1 MRQYFYTRI
10 GCGAALSERGA
21 RKGMARMKNSIRS
34 MNSTRKLR
42 IIGFF
47 FGLPA
52 LIMVVFATI
61 VPVIWNVV
69 LSFCEWNGTADMT
82 FKGVGNYMRLFQD
95 RASMKAIGYSLV
107 IALIAT
113 FTAMLLGILLSLLIY
128 KVSRVEGAIY
138 RFVFYS
144 PVMLPLSVV
153 GLLFTLVLATDEG
166 LLNNL
171 LALVGMGNLQKAWL
185 ARKGLVLVVIG
196 IVQGW
201 RSSGTVMML
210 VYTGMIGLPTDLFES
225 SKLDG
230 ATYGKEIRYIILPL
244 LKPTI
249 QLALSMCVM
258 SAFKTYDIVYSM
270 TGGGPGDISKTAP
283 LKIIEQAF
291 MFNKY
296 GLASANSVFYALI
309 VVTILFILRK
319 GIGGEKYEY

>member
-1 MRQYFYTRI
+1 MT
-10 GCGAALSERGA
+10 G
-21 RKGMARMKNSIRS
+21 RKVDVGRAGIST
-34 MNSTRKLR
+34 TRKLQL
-42 IIGFF
+42 IGGLFS
-47 FGLPA
+47 LPA
-52 LIMVVFATI
+52 LAMVMFATI
-61 VPVIWNVV
+61 IPVVWNIV
-69 LSFCEWNGTADMT
+69 LSFNEWNGVTDMQFTGFSNYKALFADA
-82 FKGVGNYMRLFQD
+82 
-95 RASMKAIGYSLV
+95 ASMKAIGYSLV

-113 FTAMLLGILLSLLIY
+113 VVSMAFGIITSLLIY
-128 KVSRVEGAIY
+128 KVTRVEGAIY

-166 LLNNL
+166 LLNNM
-171 LALVGMGNLQKAWL
+171 LAAIGLGNLQQAWL
-185 ARKGLVLVVIG
+185 AQKGLVLVVIG

-210 VYTGMIGLPTDLFES
+210 VYTGLIGLPTDLFES

-230 ATYGKEIRYIILPL
+230 ATYKQEIRYIILPL
-244 LKPTI
+244 LRPTI

-258 SAFKTYDIVYSM
+258 SAFKTYDIVFAM

-309 VVTILFILRK
+309 VVIILFILRK

>member
-1 MRQYFYTRI
+1 
-10 GCGAALSERGA
+10 
-21 RKGMARMKNSIRS
+21 
-34 MNSTRKLR
+34 
-42 IIGFF
+42 
-47 FGLPA
+47 
-52 LIMVVFATI
+52 MVMFATI
-61 VPVIWNVV
+61 IPVVWNIV
-69 LSFCEWNGTADMT
+69 LSFNEWNGVTDMQFTGFSNYKALFADA
-82 FKGVGNYMRLFQD
+82 
-95 RASMKAIGYSLV
+95 ASMKAIGYSLV

-113 FTAMLLGILLSLLIY
+113 VVSMAFGIITSLLIY
-128 KVSRVEGAIY
+128 KVTRVEGAIY

-166 LLNNL
+166 LLNNM
-171 LALVGMGNLQKAWL
+171 LAAIGLGNLQQAWL
-185 ARKGLVLVVIG
+185 AQKGLVLVVIG

-210 VYTGMIGLPTDLFES
+210 VYTGLIGLPTDLFES

-230 ATYGKEIRYIILPL
+230 ATYKQEIRYIILPL
-244 LKPTI
+244 LRPTI

-258 SAFKTYDIVYSM
+258 SAFKTYDIVFAM

-309 VVTILFILRK
+309 VVIILFILRK

>member
-1 MRQYFYTRI
+1 MGLKKTISTTRRLQLI
-10 GCGAALSERGA
+10 GGLFC
-21 RKGMARMKNSIRS
+21 
-34 MNSTRKLR
+34 
-42 IIGFF
+42 
-47 FGLPA
+47 LPA
-52 LIMVVFATI
+52 VILVLFATI
-61 VPVIWNVV
+61 IPVVWNIV
-69 LSFCEWNGTADMT
+69 LSFFEWNGVSAMK
-82 FKGVGNYMRLFQD
+82 FAGISNYATLFGD
-95 RASMKAIGYSLV
+95 KASMKAIGYSLE

-113 FTAMLLGILLSLLIY
+113 AVAMVLGIAISLLIY
-128 KVSRVEGAIY
+128 KVSRIEGAVY

-171 LALVGMGNLQKAWL
+171 LALVGLGNLRQAWL
-185 ARKGLVLVVIG
+185 AKKGLVLIVIG
-196 IVQGW
+196 VVQGW

-210 VYTGMIGLPTDLFES
+210 VYTGIIGLPLDLFES

-230 ATYGKEIRYIILPL
+230 ASYPQEIRHIILPL
-244 LKPTI
+244 VKPTI

-309 VVTILFILRK
+309 VVVILIILRK
-319 GIGGEKYEY
+319 GLGGEKYEY

>member
-1 MRQYFYTRI
+1 MT
-10 GCGAALSERGA
+10 G
-21 RKGMARMKNSIRS
+21 RKVDVGRAGIST
-34 MNSTRKLR
+34 TRKLQL
-42 IIGFF
+42 IGGLFS
-47 FGLPA
+47 LPA
-52 LIMVVFATI
+52 LAMVMFATI
-61 VPVIWNVV
+61 IPVVWNIV
-69 LSFCEWNGTADMT
+69 LSFNEWNGVTDMQFTGFSNYKALFADA
-82 FKGVGNYMRLFQD
+82 
-95 RASMKAIGYSLV
+95 ASMKAIGYSLV

-113 FTAMLLGILLSLLIY
+113 VVSMAFGIITSLLIY
-128 KVSRVEGAIY
+128 KVTRVEGAIY

-166 LLNNL
+166 LLNNM
-171 LALVGMGNLQKAWL
+171 LAAIGLGNLQQAWL
-185 ARKGLVLVVIG
+185 AQKGLVLVVIC

-210 VYTGMIGLPTDLFES
+210 VYTGLIGLPTDLFES

-230 ATYGKEIRYIILPL
+230 ATYKQEIRYIILPL
-244 LKPTI
+244 LRPTI

-258 SAFKTYDIVYSM
+258 SAFKTYDIVFAM

-309 VVTILFILRK
+309 VVIILFILRK

>member
-1 MRQYFYTRI
+1 MKKTLTTTNKLQLI
-10 GCGAALSERGA
+10 GGIFC
-21 RKGMARMKNSIRS
+21 
-34 MNSTRKLR
+34 
-42 IIGFF
+42 
-47 FGLPA
+47 LPA
-52 LIMVVFATI
+52 LAMVLFATI
-61 VPVIWNVV
+61 IPVIWNIV
-69 LSFCEWNGTADMT
+69 LSFFNWNGVDNMT
-82 FKGVGNYMRLFQD
+82 FAGLTNLSTLFHD
-95 RASMKAIGYSLV
+95 KACMKAIGYSLE

-113 FTAMLLGILLSLLIY
+113 AVAMFLGIVLSLLIY
-128 KVSRVEGAIY
+128 KVTKIEGAIY

-153 GLLFTLVLATDEG
+153 GLLFSLVLATDEG

-171 LALVGMGNLQKAWL
+171 LAIIGLGNLQQAWL
-185 ARKGLVLVVIG
+185 AKKGLVLIVIG

-210 VYTGMIGLPTDLFES
+210 VYTGIIGLPVDLFES

-230 ATYGKEIRYIILPL
+230 ATYRQEVRYIILPL
-244 LKPTI
+244 VKPTI
-249 QLALSMCVM
+249 QLALSMCVT

-296 GLASANSVFYALI
+296 GLASANSIVYALI
-309 VVTILFILRK
+309 VVVILFILRK
-319 GIGGEKYEY
+319 GLGGEKYEY

>member
-1 MRQYFYTRI
+1 MT
-10 GCGAALSERGA
+10 G
-21 RKGMARMKNSIRS
+21 RKVDVGRAGIST
-34 MNSTRKLR
+34 TRKLQL
-42 IIGFF
+42 IGGLFS
-47 FGLPA
+47 LPA
-52 LIMVVFATI
+52 LAMVMFATI
-61 VPVIWNVV
+61 IPVVWNIV
-69 LSFCEWNGTADMT
+69 LSFNEWNGVTDMQFTGFSNYKALFADA
-82 FKGVGNYMRLFQD
+82 
-95 RASMKAIGYSLV
+95 ASMKAIGYSLV

-113 FTAMLLGILLSLLIY
+113 VVSMAFGIITSLLIY
-128 KVSRVEGAIY
+128 KVTRVEGAIY

-166 LLNNL
+166 LLNNM
-171 LALVGMGNLQKAWL
+171 LAAIGLGNLQQAWL
-185 ARKGLVLVVIG
+185 AQKGLVLVVIG

-210 VYTGMIGLPTDLFES
+210 VYTGLIGLPTDLFES

-230 ATYGKEIRYIILPL
+230 ATYKQEIRYIILPL
-244 LKPTI
+244 LRPTI

-258 SAFKTYDIVYSM
+258 SAFKTCDIVFAM

-309 VVTILFILRK
+309 VVIILFILRK

>member
-1 MRQYFYTRI
+1 MI
-10 GCGAALSERGA
+10 G
-21 RKGMARMKNSIRS
+21 RKVDVGRAGIST
-34 MNSTRKLR
+34 TRKLQL
-42 IIGFF
+42 IGGLFS
-47 FGLPA
+47 LPA
-52 LIMVVFATI
+52 LAMVMFATI
-61 VPVIWNVV
+61 IPVVWNIV
-69 LSFCEWNGTADMT
+69 LSFNEWNGVTDMQFTGFSNYKALFADA
-82 FKGVGNYMRLFQD
+82 
-95 RASMKAIGYSLV
+95 ASMKAIGYSLV

-113 FTAMLLGILLSLLIY
+113 VVSMAFGIITSLLIY
-128 KVSRVEGAIY
+128 KVTRVEGAIY

-166 LLNNL
+166 LLNNM
-171 LALVGMGNLQKAWL
+171 LAAIGLGNLQRAWL
-185 ARKGLVLVVIG
+185 AQKGLVLVVIG

-210 VYTGMIGLPTDLFES
+210 VYTGLIGLPTDLFES

-230 ATYGKEIRYIILPL
+230 ATYKQEIRYIILPL
-244 LKPTI
+244 LRPTI

-258 SAFKTYDIVYSM
+258 SAFKTYDIVFAM

-309 VVTILFILRK
+309 VVIILFILRK

>member
-1 MRQYFYTRI
+1 MT
-10 GCGAALSERGA
+10 G
-21 RKGMARMKNSIRS
+21 RKVEAGRAGIST
-34 MNSTRKLR
+34 TRKLQL
-42 IIGFF
+42 IGGLFS
-47 FGLPA
+47 LPA
-52 LIMVVFATI
+52 LAMVMFATI
-61 VPVIWNVV
+61 IPVVWNIV
-69 LSFCEWNGTADMT
+69 LSFNEWNGVTDMQFTGFSNYKVLFADA
-82 FKGVGNYMRLFQD
+82 
-95 RASMKAIGYSLV
+95 ASMKAIGYSLV

-113 FTAMLLGILLSLLIY
+113 VVSMAFGIITSLLIY
-128 KVSRVEGAIY
+128 KVTRVEGAIY

-166 LLNNL
+166 LLNNM
-171 LALVGMGNLQKAWL
+171 LAAIGLGNLQQAWL
-185 ARKGLVLVVIG
+185 AQKGLVLVVIG

-210 VYTGMIGLPTDLFES
+210 VYTGLIGLPTDLFES

-230 ATYGKEIRYIILPL
+230 ATYKQEIRYIILPL
-244 LKPTI
+244 LRPTI

-258 SAFKTYDIVYSM
+258 SAFKTYDIVFAM

-309 VVTILFILRK
+309 VVIILFILRK

>member
-1 MRQYFYTRI
+1 LAEKKAVVKQGGIST
-10 GCGAALSERGA
+10 
-21 RKGMARMKNSIRS
+21 
-34 MNSTRKLR
+34 TRKLQL
-42 IIGFF
+42 IGGLFS
-47 FGLPA
+47 LPA
-52 LIMVVFATI
+52 LVMVMFATI
-61 VPVIWNVV
+61 IPVAWNIV
-69 LSFCEWNGTADMT
+69 LSFNNWNGVTDMEFTGFSNYSALFAD
-82 FKGVGNYMRLFQD
+82 K
-95 RASMKAIGYSLV
+95 ASMKAIGYSLV

-113 FTAMLLGILLSLLIY
+113 VVAMAFGIITSLLIY
-128 KVSRVEGAIY
+128 KVTRVEGAIY

-171 LALVGMGNLQKAWL
+171 LAAVGLENLQQAWL
-185 ARKGLVLVVIG
+185 AQKGLVLVVIG

-210 VYTGMIGLPTDLFES
+210 IYTGLIGLPTDLFES

-230 ATYGKEIRYIILPL
+230 ATYRQEIRYIILPL

-258 SAFKTYDIVYSM
+258 SAFKTYDIVFSM

-296 GLASANSVFYALI
+296 GLAAANSVFYALI
-309 VVTILFILRK
+309 VVVILFILRK

>member
-1 MRQYFYTRI
+1 MT
-10 GCGAALSERGA
+10 G
-21 RKGMARMKNSIRS
+21 RKVDVGRAGIST
-34 MNSTRKLR
+34 TRKLQL
-42 IIGFF
+42 IGGLFS
-47 FGLPA
+47 LPA
-52 LIMVVFATI
+52 LAMVMFATI
-61 VPVIWNVV
+61 IPVVWNIV
-69 LSFCEWNGTADMT
+69 LSFNEWNGVTDMQFTGFSNYKALFADA
-82 FKGVGNYMRLFQD
+82 
-95 RASMKAIGYSLV
+95 ASMKAIGYSLV

-113 FTAMLLGILLSLLIY
+113 VVSMAFGIITSLLIY
-128 KVSRVEGAIY
+128 KVTRVEGAIY

-166 LLNNL
+166 LLNNM
-171 LALVGMGNLQKAWL
+171 LAAIGLGNLQQAWL
-185 ARKGLVLVVIG
+185 AQKGLVLVVIG

-210 VYTGMIGLPTDLFES
+210 VYTGLIGLPTDLFES

-230 ATYGKEIRYIILPL
+230 ATYKREIRYIILPL
-244 LKPTI
+244 LRPTI

-258 SAFKTYDIVYSM
+258 SAFKTYDIVFAM

-309 VVTILFILRK
+309 VVIILFILRK

>member
-1 MRQYFYTRI
+1 MDVGRAGIST
-10 GCGAALSERGA
+10 
-21 RKGMARMKNSIRS
+21 
-34 MNSTRKLR
+34 TRKLQL
-42 IIGFF
+42 IGGLFS
-47 FGLPA
+47 LPA
-52 LIMVVFATI
+52 LAMVMFATI
-61 VPVIWNVV
+61 IPVVWNIV
-69 LSFCEWNGTADMT
+69 LSFNEWNGVTDMQFTGFSNYKALFADA
-82 FKGVGNYMRLFQD
+82 
-95 RASMKAIGYSLV
+95 ASMKAIGYSLV

-113 FTAMLLGILLSLLIY
+113 VVSMAFGIITSLLIY
-128 KVSRVEGAIY
+128 KVTRVEGAIY

-166 LLNNL
+166 LLNNM
-171 LALVGMGNLQKAWL
+171 LAAIGLGNLQQAWL
-185 ARKGLVLVVIG
+185 AQKGLVLVVIG

-210 VYTGMIGLPTDLFES
+210 VYTGLIGLPTDLFES

-230 ATYGKEIRYIILPL
+230 ATYKQEIRYIILPL
-244 LKPTI
+244 LRPTI

-258 SAFKTYDIVYSM
+258 SAFKTYDIVFAM

-309 VVTILFILRK
+309 VVIILFILRK

>member
-1 MRQYFYTRI
+1 MTVTTGKRGLSTTRRLRAI
-10 GCGAALSERGA
+10 GTLFC
-21 RKGMARMKNSIRS
+21 I
-34 MNSTRKLR
+34 
-42 IIGFF
+42 
-47 FGLPA
+47 PA
-52 LIMVVFATI
+52 LVMVVFATI
-61 VPVIWNVV
+61 IPVVWNIV
-69 LSFCEWNGTADMT
+69 LSLSEWNGVTEMKFIGTA
-82 FKGVGNYMRLFQD
+82 NYSDLFAD

-113 FTAMLLGILLSLLIY
+113 TVAMALGIFISLLVY

-166 LLNNL
+166 LLNNI
-171 LALVGMGNLQKAWL
+171 LALIGLENLQQAWL
-185 ARKGLVLVVIG
+185 AKKGVVLVVIG
-196 IVQGW
+196 VVQGW

-210 VYTGMIGLPTDLFES
+210 VYTGIIGLPTDLFES
-225 SKLDG
+225 SRLDG
-230 ATYGKEIRYIILPL
+230 ATYRQEIRHIILPL
-244 LKPTI
+244 VKPTI

-258 SAFKTYDIVYSM
+258 SAFKTYDIVFAM

-296 GLASANSVFYALI
+296 GLASANSVCYALI
-309 VVTILFILRK
+309 VVVILIILRK
-319 GIGGEKYEY
+319 GLGGEKYEY

>member
-1 MRQYFYTRI
+1 MSAKTKKV
-10 GCGAALSERGA
+10 
-21 RKGMARMKNSIRS
+21 RKGGL
-34 MNSTRKLR
+34 STTVKLQM
-42 IIGFF
+42 IGGVFCI
-47 FGLPA
+47 PA
-52 LIMVVFATI
+52 LIIVTFATI
-61 VPVIWNVV
+61 IPVIWNVV
-69 LSFCEWNGTADMT
+69 LSFCNWDGVSGMGFNGA
-82 FKGVGNYMRLFQD
+82 GNYFKFFAD
-95 RASMKAIGYSLV
+95 RASLKAIGFSLV

-113 FTAMLLGILLSLLIY
+113 AVAMVLGIGLSLLIY
-128 KVSRVEGAIY
+128 KVSRIEGAVY

-166 LLNNL
+166 LLNNIL
-171 LALVGMGNLQKAWL
+171 SLIGMGDLQTAWL
-185 ARKGLVLVVIG
+185 AKKGTVLAVIG

-210 VYTGMIGLPTDLFES
+210 VYTGIIGLPIDLFES

-230 ATYGKEIRYIILPL
+230 ATYRQEVRHIILPL
-244 LKPTI
+244 IKPTI

-258 SAFKTYDIVYSM
+258 SAFKTYDIVFTM

-296 GLASANSVFYALI
+296 GLAAANSVIYAII
-309 VVTILFILRK
+309 VVVILGILRK
-319 GIGGEKYEY
+319 GIGGDKYEY